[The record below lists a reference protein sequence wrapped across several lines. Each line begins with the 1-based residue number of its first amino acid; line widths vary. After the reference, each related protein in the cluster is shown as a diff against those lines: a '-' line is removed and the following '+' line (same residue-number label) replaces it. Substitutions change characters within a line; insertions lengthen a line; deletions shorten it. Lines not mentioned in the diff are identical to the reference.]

1 MTDPMRAFRPS
12 LLALALWG
20 SVFSTGQAAA
30 QSFEPFQVKDIRVE
44 GIQRTEAGTVFSY
57 LPVKVG
63 ETLTAENASNAI
75 KALYATGFFKDVRLE
90 VNQDVLTVIVQERPA
105 IASVDFVGMKEFS
118 KEDMSKGLKDLGLAE
133 GRILDRALLDKA
145 EQELKRQY
153 YNRGMY
159 AVQVKATT
167 TPLERNRVAVSF
179 DVREGEVAKIRAINI
194 VGAKAFK
201 EKDLL
206 KLFNLSTPGMMTWW
220 TKNDQYSKQKLA
232 GDLETLRSYYMD
244 QGYLEFNIESTQ
256 VSITPDK
263 KDIYITINIK
273 EGAKY
278 TVSDYRFAG
287 NLPIPEK
294 DLKGLVS
301 LKVGDVFSR
310 EKLTESTKNIG
321 DRLGNDGYAFANV
334 NAAPELDTALHTA
347 AFTFLVDPGRKVY
360 VRRINVTG
368 NTRTKDEVVR
378 REMRQMEGAWYA
390 ADKVNRSR
398 ERVDRLGYFKDV
410 NVETPPVPGTT
421 DQVDVNINVEEQPTG
436 SMLLGAGFSSSEGL
450 VLSGSVSQNNLFG
463 TGNQLAINL
472 NTSSVNKNVGIS
484 FTNPYFTQDGISL
497 GYDVYKRVLNTSSL
511 GTVADY
517 KTSTTGAG
525 IRLGVPITEMDT
537 INFGAALEQIKLDLA
552 GTAPNIYYEYANG
565 FNSDCP
571 TTSPD
576 TTSTS
581 ILCRIT
587 TNTLRFN
594 GGWSRDSRDSLL
606 YPTKGTYQRVFAEWG
621 SPVGDLQY
629 YKLNYQYQWLK
640 PLSRNISLLLN
651 GQIGIGGGLNGR
663 GLPLFNKYY
672 AGGIGSVRGFD
683 TGSLGPKQINSSG
696 TSFSIGGDKSLIGN
710 AEVLFPFPGMGND
723 KSVRLSAFMDIGQ
736 VYGPGDLNG
745 RYSNFSF
752 SDMRYS
758 LGMAVTWYSPMGP
771 IKLSFAAPVNA
782 ASDDKKQSFQFQFG
796 NVF

>member
-1 MTDPMRAFRPS
+1 MCSRSWCRS
-12 LLALALWG
+12 
-20 SVFSTGQAAA
+20 
-30 QSFEPFQVKDIRVE
+30 
-44 GIQRTEAGTVFSY
+44 
-57 LPVKVG
+57 
-63 ETLTAENASNAI
+63 
-75 KALYATGFFKDVRLE
+75 
-90 VNQDVLTVIVQERPA
+90 A

-133 GRILDRALLDKA
+133 GRILDRSLLDKA

-153 YNRGMY
+153 FNRGMY
-159 AVQVKATT
+159 AVQVKATAS
-167 TPLERNRVAVSF
+167 PLERNRVAVRF
-179 DVREGEVAKIRAINI
+179 DVTEGEVAKIRSINI

-206 KLFNLSTPGMMTWW
+206 KLFNLGTPGWMSWW

-232 GDLETLRSYYMD
+232 GDLESLRSYYMN

-263 KDIYITINIK
+263 RDIYITIDIK
-273 EGAKY
+273 EGQKY
-278 TVSDYRFAG
+278 SVSGYHFAG

-321 DRLGNDGYAFANV
+321 DRLGDDGYAFANV
-334 NAAPELDTALHTA
+334 NAAPELDTKLHTA

-398 ERVDRLGYFKDV
+398 ERVDRLGFFKDV

-421 DQVDVNINVEEQPTG
+421 DQVDVNMNVEEQPTG

-463 TGNQLAINL
+463 TGNRLSLNL
-472 NTSSVNKNVGIS
+472 NNGSVNTYYGLS
-484 FTNPYFTQDGISL
+484 FTNPYFTQDGVSL
-497 GYDVYKRVLNTSSL
+497 GYDLYKRNLDTSSSSL
-511 GTVADY
+511 SAVADY
-517 KTSTTGAG
+517 STSTLGAG
-525 IRLGVPITEMDT
+525 LRVGLPVSEYDT
-537 INFGAALEQIKLDLA
+537 IQLGAVFEQTALDLTA
-552 GTAPNIYYEYANG
+552 TAPSIYFSFANDYG
-565 FNSDCP
+565 AGCAVSSVCSV
-571 TTSPD
+571 TTD
-576 TTSTS
+576 
-581 ILCRIT
+581 
-587 TNTLRFN
+587 TLRLEA
-594 GGWSRDSRDSLL
+594 GWSRDSRDSLL
-606 YPTKGTYQRVFAEWG
+606 YPTKGTYQRAFGEWG
-621 SPVGDLQY
+621 TPVGDLQY
-629 YKLNYQYQWLK
+629 YKLSYQYQWLK
-640 PLSRNISLLLN
+640 PLTRNISLMLN
-651 GQIGIGGGLNGR
+651 GEIGIGGGLNGKD
-663 GLPLFNKYY
+663 LPIFRNFY

-683 TGSLGPKQINSSG
+683 SSTLGPKQTNSSG
-696 TSFSIGGDKSLIGN
+696 SIFSIGGDKRLVGN

-723 KSVRLSAFMDIGQ
+723 KSVRLSAFTDIGQ
-736 VYGPGDLNG
+736 VFGPGDLSG
-745 RYSNFSF
+745 RYSKFSL
-752 SDMRYS
+752 SDLRYS
-758 LGMAVTWYSPMGP
+758 VGLAVTWYSPMGP
-771 IKLSFAAPVNA
+771 IKLSFAKPING
-782 ASDDKKQSFQFQFG
+782 ASDDKDQAFQFQFG